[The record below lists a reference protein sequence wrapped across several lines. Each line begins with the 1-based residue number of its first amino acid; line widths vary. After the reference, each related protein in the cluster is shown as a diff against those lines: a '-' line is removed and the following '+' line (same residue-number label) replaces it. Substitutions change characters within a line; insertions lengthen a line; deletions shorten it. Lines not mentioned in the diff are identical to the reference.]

1 LAFLRHVIR
10 CEGYSDANAGFTA
23 GQNGTSKYS
32 NMPWWDNAVWLP
44 IELEPVTLEPEDPI
58 FVGSSTALL
67 RELRNLQNVSQIELG
82 SAPEGYEE
90 MRADW

>member
-1 LAFLRHVIR
+1 MRTPDLRQ
-10 CEGYSDANAGFTA
+10 AKTA
-23 GQNGTSKYS
+23 PRSIVTCLGGT
-32 NMPWWDNAVWLP
+32 MLFGCQL
-44 IELEPVTLEPEDPI
+44 ELEPVTLEPEDPI